1 MALYDMSLDDIL
13 RKGIFRVK
21 EKRRGQTMIETSRD
35 DRRLCRVARVLRLR
49 AQDDKFVRSR
59 AEEVNQFD
67 DQITTTVNP
76 RMKARNHGSRSSCGH
91 CFCGFIR
98 VISPKR

>member
-1 MALYDMSLDDIL
+1 
-13 RKGIFRVK
+13 
-21 EKRRGQTMIETSRD
+21 MIETSCD

-49 AQDDKFVRSR
+49 AQDDKFVRNPLDGC